1 MRLLSILTTVFL
13 VACGGGGSSAP
24 EETPTP
30 APAPTTQNCNV
41 FVTKGP
47 YPQIWPTVE
56 WNTASLE
63 SQGMCPDEVQSVI
76 DYAFLEGND
85 TGAIIVIRNGY
96 IVIEEYDS
104 GKTENDLATSWSVG
118 KSFASALMGVALEEG
133 LVSSLDETTGQY
145 FPEWS
150 GTERENIT
158 IRNLMTLRT
167 GLQADCLGPPNDFD
181 NGGNSIYFSL
191 DQVACALNRELQGS
205 IGEKLYSYSNS
216 DVMLAGEIME
226 ITSGMKLDEYLDQK
240 LGSIMNADYQWWE
253 DAFGNSLG
261 YCCID
266 ATPRDFGRFG
276 LLFARNGEWDGQQLI
291 PQSWIEL
298 STSLALNGEYGY
310 YWWPINGHD
319 GFVAIGLHGQTIA
332 VIPEDNLVIM
342 RFGNY
347 SRLGDGSTVRV
358 GTNGHSTSQPL
369 SYDITSFIN
378 RVTALIR

>member
-1 MRLLSILTTVFL
+1 MRLISILTTVFL
-13 VACGGGGSSAP
+13 AACGGGGSSAP

-30 APAPTTQNCNV
+30 TPAPTTQNCNV

-47 YPQIWPTVE
+47 YPQIWPTLE

-133 LVSSLDETTGQY
+133 LVSSLEETTGQY
-145 FPEWS
+145 FSEWA

-167 GLQADCLGPPNDFD
+167 GLEADCLGPPNDFD

-191 DQVACALNRELQGS
+191 DQVACALNRELQGP

-319 GFVAIGLHGQTIA
+319 GFVALGLHGQSIA

-369 SYDITSFIN
+369 SFDTTSFIN

>member
-13 VACGGGGSSAP
+13 VACGGGGSSTP

-30 APAPTTQNCNV
+30 TPAPTTQNCNV
-41 FVTKGP
+41 FVDKGP
-47 YPQIWPTVE
+47 YPQIWPTLE

-104 GKTENDLATSWSVG
+104 NKTENDLVTSWSVG
-118 KSFASALMGVALEEG
+118 KSFASALMGAALEEG

-145 FPEWS
+145 FSEWS

-158 IRNLMTLRT
+158 IRHLMTLRT
-167 GLQADCLGPPNDFD
+167 GLEADCVGPPNDYD
-181 NGGNSIYFSL
+181 NGGNSIYFSS
-191 DQVACALNRELQGS
+191 DQVACALNRELQGP
-205 IGEKLYSYSNS
+205 IGEKLYTYSNS

-226 ITSGMKLDEYLDQK
+226 ITSGMKLDDYLDQT

-253 DAFGNSLG
+253 DAVGNSLG

-319 GFVAIGLHGQTIA
+319 GFVALGLHGQSIA
-332 VIPEDNLVIM
+332 VIPEDKDAP
-342 RFGNY
+342 
-347 SRLGDGSTVRV
+347 DGCVPTLARGS
-358 GTNGHSTSQPL
+358 GHAAAPQYEP
-369 SYDITSFIN
+369 
-378 RVTALIR
+378 

>member
-1 MRLLSILTTVFL
+1 MRLISILTTVFL
-13 VACGGGGSSAP
+13 AACGGGGSSAP

-30 APAPTTQNCNV
+30 TPAPTTQNCNV

-47 YPQIWPTVE
+47 YPQIWPTLE

-145 FPEWS
+145 FPEWA

-167 GLQADCLGPPNDFD
+167 GLEADCVGPPNDYD

-191 DQVACALNRELQGS
+191 DQVACALNRELQGP

-226 ITSGMKLDEYLDQK
+226 ITSGMKLDDYLDQK

-253 DAFGNSLG
+253 DAVGNSLG

-347 SRLGDGSTVRV
+347 SRVGDGSTVRA
-358 GTNGHSTSQPL
+358 GGNGHSTSQPV

>member
-1 MRLLSILTTVFL
+1 MRLISILITILL
-13 VACGGGGSSAP
+13 VACGGGDSSAP

-30 APAPTTQNCNV
+30 TPSPITQNCNV
-41 FVTKGP
+41 VVTKGP
-47 YPQIWPTVE
+47 YPQIWPTLE

-145 FPEWS
+145 FPEWA

-158 IRNLMTLRT
+158 IRHLMTLRT
-167 GLQADCLGPPNDFD
+167 GLKRDCQGPPNEYD
-181 NGGNSIYFSL
+181 NGDGSIYFSS
-191 DQVACALNRELQGS
+191 DQVACALNRELQGP
-205 IGEKLYSYSNS
+205 IGEKLYYYSNS

-226 ITSGMKLDEYLDQK
+226 ITSLMKLDDYLDQK
-240 LGSIMNADYQWWE
+240 LGSIVNADYQWWE
-253 DAFGNSLG
+253 DEVGNSLG

-266 ATPRDFGRFG
+266 ATPRDFGKFG
-276 LLFARNGEWDGQQLI
+276 LIFARNGEWDGQQLI
-291 PQSWIEL
+291 PESWIEL

-310 YWWPINGHD
+310 YWWPIDGHD
-319 GFVAIGLHGQTIA
+319 GFVAKGLHGQTIA
-332 VIPEDNLVIM
+332 VIPEENLVIM

-347 SRLGDGSTVRV
+347 SRLGDGSTVRT
-358 GTNGHSTSQPL
+358 GENFHFTNAPL
-369 SYDITSFIN
+369 SFDSTSFIN

>member
-1 MRLLSILTTVFL
+1 MRLISIVTTVFL
-13 VACGGGGSSAP
+13 VACGGGGGSAP

-30 APAPTTQNCNV
+30 TPAPTTQNCNV
-41 FVTKGP
+41 VVTKGP
-47 YPQIWPTVE
+47 YPQIWPTLE

-104 GKTENDLATSWSVG
+104 DKTENDLATSWSVG
-118 KSFASALMGVALEEG
+118 KSFASALMGVALEDS

-145 FPEWS
+145 FSEWA

-158 IRNLMTLRT
+158 IRHLMTLRT
-167 GLQADCLGPPNDFD
+167 GLEADCLGPPNDYD
-181 NGGNSIYFSL
+181 NGGNSIYFSI
-191 DQVACALNRELQGS
+191 DQVACALNRELQGP
-205 IGEKLYSYSNS
+205 IGNKLYGYSNS

-253 DAFGNSLG
+253 DAVGNSLG

-276 LLFARNGEWDGQQLI
+276 LLFARNGEWNGQQLI
-291 PQSWIEL
+291 PESWIEL
-298 STSLALNGEYGY
+298 STSLALDGEYGY
-310 YWWPINGHD
+310 YWWPINDHN
-319 GFVAIGLHGQTIA
+319 GFVAIGLHGQTLA

-347 SRLGDGSTVRV
+347 SRLGDGTTVRA
-358 GTNGHSTSQPL
+358 GGNGHSTNEPL
-369 SYDITSFIN
+369 SYDVTSFIN

>member
-30 APAPTTQNCNV
+30 TPAPTTQNCNV

-47 YPQIWPTVE
+47 YPQIWPTLE

-85 TGAIIVIRNGY
+85 TGAIIVTRNGY

-150 GTERENIT
+150 GTERENIS

-167 GLQADCLGPPNDFD
+167 GLEADCLGPPNDFD

-191 DQVACALNRELQGS
+191 DQVACALNRELQGP

-226 ITSGMKLDEYLDQK
+226 ITSGMKLDDYLDQK

-253 DAFGNSLG
+253 DAVGNSLG

-276 LLFARNGEWDGQQLI
+276 LLFARNGEWNGQQLI

-310 YWWPINGHD
+310 YWWPINGHN

-347 SRLGDGSTVRV
+347 SRLGDGSTVRA

-369 SYDITSFIN
+369 SYDITSFID

>member
-1 MRLLSILTTVFL
+1 MRLISILTTVFL
-13 VACGGGGSSAP
+13 VACGDGGSSAP

-30 APAPTTQNCNV
+30 TPAPTTQNCNV
-41 FVTKGP
+41 VVTKGP
-47 YPQIWPTVE
+47 YPQIWPTLE

-104 GKTENDLATSWSVG
+104 DKTENDLATSWSVG
-118 KSFASALMGVALEEG
+118 KSFASALMGVALEES

-145 FPEWS
+145 FSEWA

-158 IRNLMTLRT
+158 IRHLMTLRT
-167 GLQADCLGPPNDFD
+167 GLEADCLGPPNDYD

-191 DQVACALNRELQGS
+191 DQVACALNRELQGP
-205 IGEKLYSYSNS
+205 IGNKLYGYSNS

-253 DAFGNSLG
+253 DAVGNSLG

-276 LLFARNGEWDGQQLI
+276 LLFARNGEWNGQQLI
-291 PQSWIEL
+291 PESWIEL
-298 STSLALNGEYGY
+298 STSLALDGEYGY
-310 YWWPINGHD
+310 YWWPIKDHN
-319 GFVAIGLHGQTIA
+319 GFVAIGLHGQTLA

-347 SRLGDGSTVRV
+347 SRLGDGTTVRA
-358 GTNGHSTSQPL
+358 GGNGHSTNEPL

>member
-13 VACGGGGSSAP
+13 VGCGGGGSSAP

-56 WNTASLE
+56 WNTAPLE

-191 DQVACALNRELQGS
+191 DQVACALNRELQGP
-205 IGEKLYSYSNS
+205 IGEKLYTYSNS

-226 ITSGMKLDEYLDQK
+226 ITSGMKLDDYLDQK

-298 STSLALNGEYGY
+298 STSLALNGEYGF
-310 YWWPINGHD
+310 YWWPINGHN

-332 VIPEDNLVIM
+332 VIPEENLVIM

-358 GTNGHSTSQPL
+358 GTNGHSTNQPL
-369 SYDITSFIN
+369 SYDITSFID

>member
-191 DQVACALNRELQGS
+191 DQVACALNRELQGP

>member
-1 MRLLSILTTVFL
+1 MRLISILTTVFL
-13 VACGGGGSSAP
+13 VACGGGGGSAP

-30 APAPTTQNCNV
+30 TPAPTTQNCNV
-41 FVTKGP
+41 VVTKGP
-47 YPQIWPTVE
+47 YPQIWPTLE

-104 GKTENDLATSWSVG
+104 DKTENDLATSWSVG
-118 KSFASALMGVALEEG
+118 KSFASALMGVALEES

-145 FPEWS
+145 FSEWA

-158 IRNLMTLRT
+158 IRHLMTLRT
-167 GLQADCLGPPNDFD
+167 GLEADCLGPPNDYD
-181 NGGNSIYFSL
+181 NGGNSIYFSI
-191 DQVACALNRELQGS
+191 DQVACALNRELQGP
-205 IGEKLYSYSNS
+205 IGNKLYGYSNS

-253 DAFGNSLG
+253 DAVGNSLG

-276 LLFARNGEWDGQQLI
+276 LLFARNGEWNGQQLI
-291 PQSWIEL
+291 PESWIEL
-298 STSLALNGEYGY
+298 STSLALDGEYGY
-310 YWWPINGHD
+310 YWWPINDHN
-319 GFVAIGLHGQTIA
+319 GFVALGLHGQTIA

-347 SRLGDGSTVRV
+347 SRLGDGTTVRA
-358 GTNGHSTSQPL
+358 GGNGHSTNEPL

>member
-1 MRLLSILTTVFL
+1 MRLISILTTVFL
-13 VACGGGGSSAP
+13 AACGGGGSSAS

-30 APAPTTQNCNV
+30 TPAPTTQNCNV

-47 YPQIWPTVE
+47 YPQIWPTLE

-145 FPEWS
+145 FSEWA

-167 GLQADCLGPPNDFD
+167 GLEADCLGPPNDFD

-191 DQVACALNRELQGS
+191 DQVACALNRELQGP

-226 ITSGMKLDEYLDQK
+226 ITSGLKLDDYLDQK

-266 ATPRDFGRFG
+266 ATPQDFGRFG

-310 YWWPINGHD
+310 YWWPIDGHN

>member
-1 MRLLSILTTVFL
+1 MRLISILTTVFL
-13 VACGGGGSSAP
+13 AACGGGGSSAP

-30 APAPTTQNCNV
+30 TPAPTTQNCNV
-41 FVTKGP
+41 IVTKGP
-47 YPQIWPTVE
+47 YPQIWPTLE

-145 FPEWS
+145 FAEWA

-167 GLQADCLGPPNDFD
+167 GLEADCLGPPNDYD

-191 DQVACALNRELQGS
+191 DQVACALNRELQGP

-319 GFVAIGLHGQTIA
+319 GFVALGLHGQSIA

-369 SYDITSFIN
+369 SFDITSFIN

>member
-1 MRLLSILTTVFL
+1 
-13 VACGGGGSSAP
+13 
-24 EETPTP
+24 
-30 APAPTTQNCNV
+30 
-41 FVTKGP
+41 
-47 YPQIWPTVE
+47 
-56 WNTASLE
+56 
-63 SQGMCPDEVQSVI
+63 
-76 DYAFLEGND
+76 
-85 TGAIIVIRNGY
+85 
-96 IVIEEYDS
+96 
-104 GKTENDLATSWSVG
+104 
-118 KSFASALMGVALEEG
+118 
-133 LVSSLDETTGQY
+133 
-145 FPEWS
+145 
-150 GTERENIT
+150 
-158 IRNLMTLRT
+158 
-167 GLQADCLGPPNDFD
+167 
-181 NGGNSIYFSL
+181 
-191 DQVACALNRELQGS
+191 
-205 IGEKLYSYSNS
+205 
-216 DVMLAGEIME
+216 MLAGEIME
-226 ITSGMKLDEYLDQK
+226 ITSGMKLDDYLDQK

-310 YWWPINGHD
+310 YWWPINGHN

>member
-30 APAPTTQNCNV
+30 TPAPTTQNCNV

-150 GTERENIT
+150 GTERENIS

-167 GLQADCLGPPNDFD
+167 GLEADCLGPPNDFD

-191 DQVACALNRELQGS
+191 DQVACALNRELQGP

-226 ITSGMKLDEYLDQK
+226 ITSGMKLDDYLDQK

-253 DAFGNSLG
+253 DAVGNSLG

-276 LLFARNGEWDGQQLI
+276 LIFARNGEWNGQQLI

-310 YWWPINGHD
+310 YWWPINGHN

-347 SRLGDGSTVRV
+347 SRLGDGSTVRA

-378 RVTALIR
+378 KVTALIR

>member
-167 GLQADCLGPPNDFD
+167 GLEADCLGPPNDFD

-191 DQVACALNRELQGS
+191 DQVACALNRELQGP

>member
-1 MRLLSILTTVFL
+1 MRLISILTTVFL
-13 VACGGGGSSAP
+13 VACGGGGSSIP

-30 APAPTTQNCNV
+30 TPAPTTQNCNV
-41 FVTKGP
+41 VVTKGP
-47 YPQIWPTVE
+47 YPQIWPTLE

-104 GKTENDLATSWSVG
+104 EKTENDLATSWSVG

-145 FPEWS
+145 FSEWA

-158 IRNLMTLRT
+158 IRHLMTLRT
-167 GLQADCLGPPNDFD
+167 GLEADCLGPPNDYD

-191 DQVACALNRELQGS
+191 DQVACALNRELQGP
-205 IGEKLYSYSNS
+205 IGNKLYGYSNS

-253 DAFGNSLG
+253 DAVGNSLG

-276 LLFARNGEWDGQQLI
+276 LLFARNGEWNGQQLI
-291 PQSWIEL
+291 PESWIEL
-298 STSLALNGEYGY
+298 STSLALDGEYGY
-310 YWWPINGHD
+310 YWWPINDHN
-319 GFVAIGLHGQTIA
+319 GFVALGLHGQTIA

-347 SRLGDGSTVRV
+347 SRLGDGTTVRA
-358 GTNGHSTSQPL
+358 GGNGHSTNEPL
-369 SYDITSFIN
+369 SYDVTSFIN

>member
-1 MRLLSILTTVFL
+1 MRLISILTTVFL
-13 VACGGGGSSAP
+13 AACGGGGSSAS

-30 APAPTTQNCNV
+30 TPAPTTQNCNV

-47 YPQIWPTVE
+47 YPQIWPTLE

-145 FPEWS
+145 FSEWA

-167 GLQADCLGPPNDFD
+167 GLEADCLGPPNDFD

-191 DQVACALNRELQGS
+191 DQVACALNRELQGP

-226 ITSGMKLDEYLDQK
+226 ITSGLKLDDYLDQK

-266 ATPRDFGRFG
+266 ATPQDFGRFG

-310 YWWPINGHD
+310 YWWPINGHN

-369 SYDITSFIN
+369 SYDITSFID

>member
-1 MRLLSILTTVFL
+1 MRLISILTTVFL

-30 APAPTTQNCNV
+30 TPAPTTQNCNV

-47 YPQIWPTVE
+47 YPQIWPTLE

-145 FPEWS
+145 FPEWA

-191 DQVACALNRELQGS
+191 DQVACALNRELQGP
-205 IGEKLYSYSNS
+205 IGEKLYGYSNS

-226 ITSGMKLDEYLDQK
+226 ITSGIKLDDYLDQK

-253 DAFGNSLG
+253 DAVGNSLG

-276 LLFARNGEWDGQQLI
+276 LLFARNGEWNGQQLI

-310 YWWPINGHD
+310 YWWPINGHN

-347 SRLGDGSTVRV
+347 SRLGDGSTVRA

>member
-13 VACGGGGSSAP
+13 VGCGGGGSSAP

-133 LVSSLDETTGQY
+133 LVSSLDETTGQF
-145 FPEWS
+145 FPEWA

-191 DQVACALNRELQGS
+191 DQVACALNRELQGP

>member
-1 MRLLSILTTVFL
+1 MRLISILTTVFL

-30 APAPTTQNCNV
+30 TPAPTTQNCNV

-47 YPQIWPTVE
+47 YPQIWPTLE

-145 FPEWS
+145 FSEWA

-167 GLQADCLGPPNDFD
+167 GLEADCLGPPNDFD

-191 DQVACALNRELQGS
+191 DQVACALNRELQGP

-226 ITSGMKLDEYLDQK
+226 ITSGMKLDDYLDQK

-276 LLFARNGEWDGQQLI
+276 LLFARNGEWNGQQLI

-310 YWWPINGHD
+310 YWWPINGHN

>member
-1 MRLLSILTTVFL
+1 MRLISILTTVFL
-13 VACGGGGSSAP
+13 AACGGGGSSAP

-30 APAPTTQNCNV
+30 TPAPTTQNCNV

-47 YPQIWPTVE
+47 YPQIWPTLE

-145 FPEWS
+145 FSEWA

-167 GLQADCLGPPNDFD
+167 GLEADCLGPPNDFD

-191 DQVACALNRELQGS
+191 DQVACALNRELQGP

-226 ITSGMKLDEYLDQK
+226 ITSGMKLDDYLDQK

-276 LLFARNGEWDGQQLI
+276 LLFARNGEWNGQQLI

-310 YWWPINGHD
+310 YWWPINGHN

>member
-1 MRLLSILTTVFL
+1 MRLLSILTTVFV

-191 DQVACALNRELQGS
+191 DQVACALNRELQGP

>member
-13 VACGGGGSSAP
+13 VGCGGGGSSAP

-56 WNTASLE
+56 WNTAPLE

-191 DQVACALNRELQGS
+191 DQVACALNRELQGP
-205 IGEKLYSYSNS
+205 IGEKLYGYSNS

-369 SYDITSFIN
+369 SYEITSFIN

>member
-1 MRLLSILTTVFL
+1 MRLISILTTVLL

-24 EETPTP
+24 EENSTPT
-30 APAPTTQNCNV
+30 PAPTTQNCNV

-47 YPQIWPTVE
+47 YPQTWPTLE
-56 WNTASLE
+56 WSTASLE

-104 GKTENDLATSWSVG
+104 GKTEDDLATSWSVG

-145 FPEWS
+145 FSEWA

-158 IRNLMTLRT
+158 IRHLMTLRT
-167 GLQADCLGPPNDFD
+167 GLEADCLGPPNDYD

-191 DQVACALNRELQGS
+191 DQVACALNRELIGP
-205 IGEKLYSYSNS
+205 IGEKLYGYSNS
-216 DVMLAGEIME
+216 DVMLAGEVME
-226 ITSGMKLDEYLDQK
+226 ITSGMKLDDYLEQK
-240 LGSIMNADYQWWE
+240 LGSIMNANYQWWE
-253 DAFGNSLG
+253 DASGNSLG

-319 GFVAIGLHGQTIA
+319 GFVALGLHGQTIA

-358 GTNGHSTSQPL
+358 GGNGHSTSQPD
-369 SYDITSFIN
+369 SYDVTSFID

>member
-13 VACGGGGSSAP
+13 VACGGGGSSTP

-30 APAPTTQNCNV
+30 TPAPTTQNCNV
-41 FVTKGP
+41 FVDKGP
-47 YPQIWPTVE
+47 YPQIWPTLE

-104 GKTENDLATSWSVG
+104 NKTENDLVTSWSVG
-118 KSFASALMGVALEEG
+118 KSFASALMGVALEES
-133 LVSSLDETTGQY
+133 LVNSLDETTGQY
-145 FPEWS
+145 FSEWA

-158 IRNLMTLRT
+158 IRHLMTLRT
-167 GLQADCLGPPNDFD
+167 GLEADCLGPPNDYD

-191 DQVACALNRELQGS
+191 DQVACALNRELQGP
-205 IGEKLYSYSNS
+205 IGNKLYGYSNS

-253 DAFGNSLG
+253 DAVGNSLG

-276 LLFARNGEWDGQQLI
+276 LLFARNGEWNGQQLI
-291 PQSWIEL
+291 PKSWIEL
-298 STSLALNGEYGY
+298 STSLALDGEYGY
-310 YWWPINGHD
+310 YWWPINDHN

-347 SRLGDGSTVRV
+347 SRLGDGTTVRA
-358 GTNGHSTSQPL
+358 GGNGHSTNEPL

>member
-1 MRLLSILTTVFL
+1 MRLISILTTVFL
-13 VACGGGGSSAP
+13 AACGGGGSSAS

-30 APAPTTQNCNV
+30 TPAPTTQNCNV

-47 YPQIWPTVE
+47 YPQIWPTLE

-145 FPEWS
+145 FSEWA

-167 GLQADCLGPPNDFD
+167 GLEADCLGPPNDFD

-191 DQVACALNRELQGS
+191 DQVACALNRELQGP

-226 ITSGMKLDEYLDQK
+226 ITSGMKLDDYLDQK

-276 LLFARNGEWDGQQLI
+276 LLFARNGEWNGQQLI

-310 YWWPINGHD
+310 YWWPINGHN

>member
-1 MRLLSILTTVFL
+1 MRLISILTTVFL
-13 VACGGGGSSAP
+13 AACGGGGSSAP

-30 APAPTTQNCNV
+30 TPAPTTQNCNV

-47 YPQIWPTVE
+47 YPQIWPTLE

-104 GKTENDLATSWSVG
+104 EKTENDLATSWSVG

-145 FPEWS
+145 FPEWVR
-150 GTERENIT
+150 TERENIT

-167 GLQADCLGPPNDFD
+167 GLEADCLGPPNDFD

-191 DQVACALNRELQGS
+191 DQVACALNRELQGP

-226 ITSGMKLDEYLDQK
+226 ITSGMKLDDYLDQK

-310 YWWPINGHD
+310 YWWPINGHN

-378 RVTALIR
+378 RVIALIR

>member
-1 MRLLSILTTVFL
+1 MRLISILTTVFL
-13 VACGGGGSSAP
+13 VACGGGGSSTP

-30 APAPTTQNCNV
+30 TPAPTTQNCNV
-41 FVTKGP
+41 VVTKGP
-47 YPQIWPTVE
+47 YPQIWPTLE

-104 GKTENDLATSWSVG
+104 EKTENDLATSWSVG

-145 FPEWS
+145 FSEWAE
-150 GTERENIT
+150 TERENIT
-158 IRNLMTLRT
+158 IRHLMTLRT
-167 GLQADCLGPPNDFD
+167 GLRADCLGPPNDYD
-181 NGGNSIYFSL
+181 NGGNSIYFSI
-191 DQVACALNRELQGS
+191 DQVACALNRELQGP
-205 IGEKLYSYSNS
+205 IGNKLYGYSNS

-253 DAFGNSLG
+253 DAVGNSLG

-276 LLFARNGEWDGQQLI
+276 LLFARNGEWNGQQLI
-291 PQSWIEL
+291 PKSWIEL
-298 STSLALNGEYGY
+298 STSLALDGEYGY
-310 YWWPINGHD
+310 YWWPINDHN

-347 SRLGDGSTVRV
+347 SRLGDGTTVRA
-358 GTNGHSTSQPL
+358 GGNGHSTNEPL